1 MSSLAVSRPLIE
13 AFNYNLSLDNG
24 TNAGFSR
31 ITELRAD
38 ISVSSYREA
47 GSVLVIKDPNEVE
60 YNNFT
65 LETGVSSDP
74 TFYNWVVNIL
84 SAIMGSG
91 TGLPTQFDKRNAT
104 LYCFNRDK
112 TIAKKI
118 HIYGAFP
125 VAFVAGEWDNSEDR
139 ILIEKLTLAYDYFT
153 ITT

>member
-1 MSSLAVSRPLIE
+1 MSSLAATRPLIE
-13 AFNYNLSLDNG
+13 AFNFNLSLDNG

-31 ITELRAD
+31 ITEGRLE

-47 GSVLVIKDPNEVE
+47 GAVLVVKDPNEVE
-60 YNNFT
+60 FSNIT
-65 LETGVSSDP
+65 LETGASGDA

-91 TGLPTQFDKRNAT
+91 TGLPTQLDKRNAT

-139 ILIEKLTLAYDYFT
+139 VLIEKLTLAYDYFT